1 MFKFHVIGN
10 PINHSSS
17 PMLFK
22 YIFKQLDIDGSYKK
36 KCIKLD
42 SNLKSEIDF
51 FQKKSATGINITMPF
66 KSKLTSYADILD
78 NDSIQT
84 GNVNCFHFKNKKIY
98 GYNNDVYGFSKMLNH
113 NTINLAGSNNIIIG
127 SGSSASS
134 IILSLLKQNVNNI
147 FILSR
152 NRKSTNQI
160 MNNFKNNKIKSL
172 PNDKKIENCNLIN
185 CTPITLL
192 KNQNFDIINKIP
204 KIEFKNI
211 IDINYKIENNILDFS
226 CENKINGRAMFI
238 FQALKSLDI
247 WFESNISN
255 KLDYKQLDKLIC

>member
-22 YIFKQLDIDGSYKK
+22 YIFKQLDIDGSYTK

-66 KSKLTSYADILD
+66 KSKLINYADVLD
-78 NDSIQT
+78 DDSTQT

-98 GYNNDVYGFSKMLNH
+98 GYNNDVYGFSQMLNH

-127 SGSSASS
+127 FT
-134 IILSLLKQNVNNI
+134 I
-147 FILSR
+147 
-152 NRKSTNQI
+152 
-160 MNNFKNNKIKSL
+160 
-172 PNDKKIENCNLIN
+172 
-185 CTPITLL
+185 
-192 KNQNFDIINKIP
+192 
-204 KIEFKNI
+204 
-211 IDINYKIENNILDFS
+211 
-226 CENKINGRAMFI
+226 
-238 FQALKSLDI
+238 
-247 WFESNISN
+247 
-255 KLDYKQLDKLIC
+255 